1 MVTKD
6 LAYTVYLPLL
16 DVIGMGVGEPEQAL
30 GKMAHHGA
38 FVQEFLVVEL
48 LGQHFFLGGAAQQR
62 ALVGKDQLLR
72 RSSSLARARMPVSRI
87 LFRFQSSTPALM

>member
-30 GKMAHHGA
+30 GKVAYHSA
-38 FVQEFLVVEL
+38 FVQKLLVVEL
-48 LGQHFFLGGAAQQR
+48 LWQHFALCGTAQQC
-62 ALVGKDQLLR
+62 ALVGKYQLF
-72 RSSSLARARMPVSRI
+72 ARF
-87 LFRFQSSTPALM
+87 LCGK